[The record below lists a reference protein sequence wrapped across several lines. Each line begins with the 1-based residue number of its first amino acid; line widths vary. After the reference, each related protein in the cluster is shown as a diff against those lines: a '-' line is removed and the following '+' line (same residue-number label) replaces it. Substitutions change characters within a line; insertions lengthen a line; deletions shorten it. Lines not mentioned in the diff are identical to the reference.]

1 MGLWGREREERGR
14 HDGRGVVAQRGNRE
28 RGVLKGGVMKRGE
41 HPFPPS
47 KFPLTLRVAHGA
59 VGKGKG

>member
-1 MGLWGREREERGR
+1 M
-14 HDGRGVVAQRGNRE
+14 AQRGNRE

-47 KFPLTLRVAHGA
+47 KFPLMLRVAHGA
-59 VGKGKG
+59 VEKGKG